1 MGTFK
6 VLNSTRKLLFFN
18 DWGAP
23 QHYYK
28 MWNTSNKTGSLYA
41 LPCKIR
47 SSKINIGQRKKMKT
61 KQENWPNETTTTNK
75 NKTHSPYP
83 ISKHQISEVLWNT
96 VSLNWKKTPMHT
108 SFLHSYIINLGMYH
122 LQIFKYIR
130 RKLNTTIQYCLT
142 IMLYASLHPVVMT
155 AVHLNS
161 VPPEQTPILLHRLD
175 IETLPRRIFHTP
187 DFVAASLNNNTD
199 CSQSCT

>member
-47 SSKINIGQRKKMKT
+47 SSKINIGQRKKKKT

-75 NKTHSPYP
+75 NKTPKHIHP
-83 ISKHQISEVLWNT
+83 ISFQNIKYLKYYGTQ
-96 VSLNWKKTPMHT
+96 SL
-108 SFLHSYIINLGMYH
+108 
-122 LQIFKYIR
+122 
-130 RKLNTTIQYCLT
+130 
-142 IMLYASLHPVVMT
+142 
-155 AVHLNS
+155 
-161 VPPEQTPILLHRLD
+161 
-175 IETLPRRIFHTP
+175 
-187 DFVAASLNNNTD
+187 
-199 CSQSCT
+199 